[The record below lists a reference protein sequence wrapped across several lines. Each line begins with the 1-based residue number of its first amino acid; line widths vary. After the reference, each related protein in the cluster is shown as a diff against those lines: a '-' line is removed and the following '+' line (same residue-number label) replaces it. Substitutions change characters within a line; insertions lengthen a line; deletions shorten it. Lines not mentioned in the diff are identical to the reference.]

1 MIDVALGRDDVGSR
15 CRADRS
21 EETLVMR
28 GLPAHAGIDD
38 YPACVGGQ
46 QVRRAG
52 PRRAVDEV
60 AKRHSLCIVVGVEQF
75 AARAL
80 VDQSVDFVLNAHFT
94 SFFAVEL
101 HEEPSSTPV
110 QMEHWL
116 RMIAKSVVD
125 ADRYTRVWQEQVMPL
140 GDRYAMNP

>member
-28 GLPAHAGIDD
+28 GL
-38 YPACVGGQ
+38 
-46 QVRRAG
+46 
-52 PRRAVDEV
+52 
-60 AKRHSLCIVVGVEQF
+60 
-75 AARAL
+75 
-80 VDQSVDFVLNAHFT
+80 NAHFT

-101 HEEPSSTPV
+101 HEKPSSTPV

-116 RMIAKSVVD
+116 RMIAKPVVD